1 MGFFSELDIEIN
13 DMISQGATCDEV
25 LVKYPFLSEREL
37 EAYFNR
43 EYDWDMTDAD
53 VVSYDDLTNEPE
65 EVWLGD
71 EHY

>member
-13 DMISQGATCDEV
+13 DMVSSGATRDEV
-25 LVKYPFLSEREL
+25 LAKYPFLSEREL

-43 EYDWDMTDAD
+43 EYDYDISDAD
-53 VVSYDDLTNEPE
+53 VITYDELSHEP

>member
-1 MGFFSELDIEIN
+1 MGVFSELDIEIN
-13 DMISQGATCDEV
+13 DMISQVATRDEV

-43 EYDWDMTDAD
+43 EYDWDMTDGD
-53 VVSYDDLTNEPE
+53 VVSYDVLVNEP

>member
-13 DMISQGATCDEV
+13 DMISQGATRDEV

-43 EYDWDMTDAD
+43 EYDWDVTTDGD
-53 VVSYDDLTNEPE
+53 VVSYDDLVNEPE
-65 EVWLGD
+65 WLGD

>member
-13 DMISQGATCDEV
+13 DMISQGATRDEV

-53 VVSYDDLTNEPE
+53 VISYDDLSNEPE

>member
-13 DMISQGATCDEV
+13 DMISQGATRDEV

-37 EAYFNR
+37 ENYFNR
-43 EYDWDMTDAD
+43 EYDYDIGDAD
-53 VVSYDDLTNEPE
+53 VITYDELSHQPD
-65 EVWLGD
+65 VWLGD

>member
-1 MGFFSELDIEIN
+1 MGFFSELDIDIN
-13 DMISQGATCDEV
+13 DMIAQGATRDEV
-25 LVKYPFLSEREL
+25 LAKYTFLSEREL

-43 EYDWDMTDAD
+43 EYDYDISDAD
-53 VVSYDDLTNEPE
+53 VIGYDDLSHEP

>member
-13 DMISQGATCDEV
+13 DMIAEGATRSEV
-25 LVKYPFLSEREL
+25 LAKYSFLSEREL

-43 EYDWDMTDAD
+43 DFDYSIEDAD
-53 VVSYDDLTNEPE
+53 VVSYDDLVSEPE
-65 EVWLGD
+65 ETWIE

>member
-13 DMISQGATCDEV
+13 DMISQGATRDEV
-25 LVKYPFLSEREL
+25 LTKFPFLSEREL

-43 EYDWDMTDAD
+43 EYDYDIGDAD
-53 VVSYDDLTNEPE
+53 VITYDELSHEPE
-65 EVWLGD
+65 AWLGD

>member
-13 DMISQGATCDEV
+13 DMVSSGATRDEV
-25 LVKYPFLSEREL
+25 LAKYPFLSEREL
-37 EAYFNR
+37 DMYFGQ
-43 EYDWDMTDAD
+43 EFDHSILDGD
-53 VVSYDDLTNEPE
+53 VVSYDDLVNEP

>member
-1 MGFFSELDIEIN
+1 MGVFSELDIEIN
-13 DMISQGATCDEV
+13 DMISQGATRDEV

-43 EYDWDMTDAD
+43 EYDWDMTDGD
-53 VVSYDDLTNEPE
+53 IVSYDDLVNEP

-71 EHY
+71 EHN

>member
-1 MGFFSELDIEIN
+1 MGFFSELDMEIN
-13 DMISQGATCDEV
+13 DMISQGATRDEV

-37 EAYFNR
+37 ENYFNR
-43 EYDWDMTDAD
+43 EYDYDIGDAD
-53 VVSYDDLTNEPE
+53 VITYDELSHEP